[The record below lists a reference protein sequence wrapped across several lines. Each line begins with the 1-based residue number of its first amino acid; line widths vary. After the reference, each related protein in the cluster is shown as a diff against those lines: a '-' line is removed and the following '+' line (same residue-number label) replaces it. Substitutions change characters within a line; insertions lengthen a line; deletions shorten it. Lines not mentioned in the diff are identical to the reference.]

1 MSCPKRPKICI
12 RKEQLS
18 NPNVE
23 ELKID
28 SKKITPVNFFSCFL
42 ALLSNQTEGKKMY
55 NWAVEKTVTNLT
67 FVDNEVYSLEY
78 LLLGF
83 WNHSRQIFD
92 FKQKLL
98 ITAVNARSFSGMNG
112 GKSGGERQRATRGGA
127 DREKT
132 SCRACKC
139 AEIGG
144 GFWDE
149 SERRRLW
156 RTGAA
161 ESSHCLLKHY
171 PSRRAKQTFM
181 SEEKKLWAS
190 SFWGLSHGASPND
203 IRKHYES

>member
-1 MSCPKRPKICI
+1 
-12 RKEQLS
+12 
-18 NPNVE
+18 
-23 ELKID
+23 
-28 SKKITPVNFFSCFL
+28 
-42 ALLSNQTEGKKMY
+42 MY

-67 FVDNEVYSLEY
+67 FVDDEVYSLEY

-98 ITAVNARSFSGMNG
+98 ITVVNARSFSGMNG

-144 GFWDE
+144 GFRDE

-161 ESSHCLLKHY
+161 ELSHCLLKHHLCLGV
-171 PSRRAKQTFM
+171 PSRPLWV
-181 SEEKKLWAS
+181 KKRN
-190 SFWGLSHGASPND
+190 FGPQVFGAW
-203 IRKHYES
+203 IMGQAQMT